1 MKVNFIQNKELEPD
15 VMILQASKK
24 DETIE
29 SIIYDIESRI
39 AAIECL
45 LDGKQQLQS
54 IESFSR
60 FVSAEKK
67 VFGYTKDHEFTIKHR
82 LYTLEEILPNQFVR
96 ISNTEIINRYAISN
110 LELTPTGIIL
120 IHLKNGIQTS
130 SSRRYIKK
138 IKEKLL

>member
-39 AAIECL
+39 AAIECI
-45 LDGKQQLQS
+45 LDGKKQLQS

-60 FVSAEKK
+60 FV
-67 VFGYTKDHEFTIKHR
+67 
-82 LYTLEEILPNQFVR
+82 
-96 ISNTEIINRYAISN
+96 
-110 LELTPTGIIL
+110 
-120 IHLKNGIQTS
+120 
-130 SSRRYIKK
+130 
-138 IKEKLL
+138 